1 MVIEKANPAGIVG
14 EPMPSGG
21 DADSS
26 QSGQE
31 DQSEHHSRE
40 MPFLDHLEELRRR
53 IIASLIAIVI
63 GCAVCFYFSDTILD
77 ILTRP
82 AKSLGVPIVNMRVVG
97 MFLVKLHIALAGG
110 LVLALPVALYQLW
123 RFVSPGLLRHERR
136 YAVGIAC
143 ASTCGFLA
151 GASIAYFFVF
161 PGAIRFLY
169 SMSADYVTNY
179 YSIND
184 YIGFLLRLL
193 LAFGAVFQLPVV
205 AWFLARLGLV
215 TPAFLRKNR
224 KYAVVIVFILAAILT
239 PGPDPLSQMMM
250 AVPLMI
256 LYEISILV
264 AKTARR

>member
-1 MVIEKANPAGIVG
+1 MDGKTARPPEIAD
-14 EPMPSGG
+14 EPSTPGPTS
-21 DADSS
+21 DAEDSP
-26 QSGQE
+26 QKDLE
-31 DQSEHHSRE
+31 EHYSRE

-53 IIASLIAIVI
+53 IIVSLVAAVI
-63 GCAVCFYFSDTILD
+63 GCAICFYFSDVILD

-82 AKSLGVPIVNMRVVG
+82 AKALGVPIVNMRVVG
-97 MFLVKLHIALAGG
+97 MFLVKLHIALVGG
-110 LVLALPVALYQLW
+110 VVLALPVAFYQMW
-123 RFVSPGLLRHERR
+123 RFASPGLRRHERR
-136 YAVGIAC
+136 YALGIAC
-143 ASTCGFLA
+143 ASTSGFLA

-193 LAFGAVFQLPVV
+193 LGFGAVFQLPIV

-224 KYAVVIVFILAAILT
+224 KYALVIVFIVAAILT
-239 PGPDPLSQMMM
+239 PGPDPLSQLMM
-250 AVPLMI
+250 AVPLMV

-264 AKTARR
+264 AKTARA